1 MTIDAT
7 ALVTALRLGDS
18 QFPSGAFAFSWG
30 LEVLCRERRLRS
42 GSLLPFVQNELE
54 GRWAISDRVFIG
66 RAMMATDTATLR
78 IIDDEADAMAWPSAL
93 REGACRAG
101 KGLLASHVRIG
112 TSDAAALL
120 QDCRDGK
127 LRGHLPVI
135 QGALFAALAL
145 EKRVA
150 LGVAAYGFIFGLGSA
165 AMRLGMVG
173 AIEVQ
178 QTIAS
183 LAPRLAELAEEPLPE
198 TATSFSPLSD
208 IAMMRHG
215 AGGVG
220 LFAN

>member
-1 MTIDAT
+1 MTIDAA

-42 GSLLPFVQNELE
+42 GGLLPFVQNELE
-54 GRWAISDRVFIG
+54 GRWATSDRVFIG
-66 RAMMATDTATLR
+66 RAMMATDTAALR
-78 IIDDEADAMAWPSAL
+78 IIDDEADAMAWPSTL

-101 KGLLASHVRIG
+101 EGLLVSHVRIG
-112 TSDAAALL
+112 TPNSATLL
-120 QDCRDGK
+120 RDCRSGK

-145 EKRVA
+145 EERVA
-150 LGVAAYGFIFGLGSA
+150 LGVAAYGFVFGLGSA
-165 AMRLGMVG
+165 AMRLGIVG

-183 LAPRLAELAEEPLPE
+183 LTPRLAELAEEALPKI
-198 TATSFSPLSD
+198 ATSFSPFCE

-215 AGGVG
+215 ASGAG

>member
-1 MTIDAT
+1 MTISAE

-18 QFPSGAFAFSWG
+18 QFPSGAFGFSWG
-30 LEVLCRERRLRS
+30 LEMLWREKCVRS
-42 GSLLPFVQNELE
+42 GSLLLFVQSELE
-54 GRWAISDRVFIG
+54 GRWAVSDRVFID
-66 RAMMATDTATLR
+66 RAMMASDTAALQ
-78 IIDDEADAMAWPSAL
+78 IIDDEANAMAWPSTY

-101 KGLLASHVRIG
+101 AGLLASHARMG
-112 TSDAAALL
+112 TPGAAALQ
-120 QDCRDGK
+120 QDCRNGN

-145 EKRVA
+145 EGPVA
-150 LGVAAYGFIFGLGSA
+150 LAVAGYSFVAGLGGA

-183 LAPRLAELAEEPLPE
+183 LTPRLAELAEEPLPE
-198 TATSFSPLSD
+198 TATSFSPLCD

-215 AGGVG
+215 TAGAG